1 MRDWQGNKEWKKH
14 SSNIN
19 TDRKNWQKLSN
30 EITANRETYDKVLTI
45 LKISKQKIGNVKLW

>member
-14 SSNIN
+14 YSNIN
-19 TDRKNWQKLSN
+19 TDRKNSQKLSN
-30 EITANRETYDKVLTI
+30 EITANRETYDIVLTI